1 MSSLRDSS
9 ASPVSAGRSGA
20 EEERVFLGWTRPW
33 SLLFAEWLAAEPEKL
48 RRRLV
53 VVPTREAGRRLRES
67 LLAKVGGGGTAAM
80 LGPRL
85 AMPEDFFRPAELLPE
100 SIRWA
105 GWLQVLEEA
114 DDADVATVFPGGIG
128 VRDREWRLAVGRQIE
143 EARDQLGSGGWDF
156 DALAEM
162 VPEETPRW
170 RELAALAKRVA
181 AIWREWGFA
190 DVVAERWRLAAD
202 PVLPPGVDEIVVVGV
217 PDPAPLGVLSWQAL
231 RQRGVPVTVL
241 IGAPGELRAAFDAW
255 GRPVADHW
263 TERARHRRPDAFR
276 LAVAADAAALAGE
289 VVRSC
294 AGKSNLAVA
303 VAVGDA
309 HFTPV
314 IERAFRAA
322 GWPAFDPEKA
332 PASRDGWPAW
342 FDAVAEFIVRSE
354 DFAALARVARH
365 PVAWSGLGADAGPA
379 RLVQA
384 LDELLLDSPSVSTTE
399 ALRTL
404 AGAEDPWRRS
414 AAEFFNALQTRLGTL
429 AGAEAESLAKQ
440 VLGFFPSTE
449 LETANRARGEMRA
462 WAALRPAGFT
472 APELLRWLGAA
483 LQGIS
488 QRPAANDGVLPLQGW
503 LELAHDPAPDVVVA
517 ALHEGAVPEAP
528 SGSPLISEAVCERLG
543 LRARRS
549 RLARETF
556 LFAALVESRRAGGS
570 VTVVNAR
577 VDPAG
582 DPCRPSRV
590 LLQVADDDLPAEVLR
605 HVSDRDLIPAPPT
618 PATSRGG
625 WRLRPPAQLTK
636 AELQRVSAS
645 RLRAYL
651 ACPTR
656 YYFTDVLGW
665 REFEPGDGELPATAF
680 GDLIHGVLREW
691 GEDKAARDIAEVE
704 PLREDWRRR
713 LAAAVERRL
722 GAEPPALLR
731 LQALSAE
738 ERLGAL
744 AARQVEQFQQGWR
757 VEAVELEIEDAF
769 SLEGVPVK
777 VVIDRIDRHL
787 DGRVRVVDYK
797 TGAGD
802 ESPAKAHLR
811 AWSAEKCPAA
821 LGPLVEHGRLSG
833 AGWSNV
839 QLPLYAEAVRRAWS
853 LERTPSGWFAWL
865 PPAVG
870 DAGFKEFE
878 GMEELMPAALAWAG
892 EAVRRILAGVFWPP
906 ASEVAYDRFAAL
918 APEGLQRALGSEW
931 EKLLAGGGESA
942 S

>member
-1 MSSLRDSS
+1 MI
-9 ASPVSAGRSGA
+9 
-20 EEERVFLGWTRPW
+20 
-33 SLLFAEWLAAEPEKL
+33 AEWLAADPEKL

-67 LLAKVGGGGTAAM
+67 LLAMIGGGGTAAM

-85 AMPEDFFRPAELLPE
+85 AMPEDFFRPAEQLPE
-100 SIRWA
+100 SVRRA
-105 GWLQVLEEA
+105 GWLRVLEETA
-114 DDADVATVFPGGIG
+114 DTDVANVFPGGLSG
-128 VRDREWRLAVGRQIE
+128 RDREWRAAVGRQLE

-156 DALAEM
+156 AALVEK
-162 VPEETPRW
+162 VPEEAERW
-170 RELAALAKRVA
+170 RELAALAERVTA
-181 AIWREWGFA
+181 LWREWGFA

-202 PVLPPGVDEIVVVGV
+202 PALPPGVDEIVVAGV
-217 PDPAPLGVLSWQAL
+217 PDPALLGVLSWQAL
-231 RQRGVPVTVL
+231 RRRGVPVTVL
-241 IGAPGELRAAFDAW
+241 VGAPVELAEAFDPW

-263 TERARHRRPDAFR
+263 AERARHRRPNDFR

-303 VAVGDA
+303 VAAGDA
-309 HFTPV
+309 AFVPV

-332 PASRDGWPAW
+332 PASRDGWAAW
-342 FDAVAEFIVRSE
+342 FEAVAGVIEASG
-354 DFAALARVARH
+354 DFAALARAARH
-365 PVAWSGLGADAGPA
+365 PVAWRGLAADAGPA

-384 LDELLLDSPSVSTTE
+384 LDELLLNSPSVSTAE
-399 ALRTL
+399 ARQDL
-404 AGAEDPWRRS
+404 AAAEDPWRRS
-414 AAEFFNALQTRLGTL
+414 AADFLGGLEARLGAL
-429 AGAEAESLAKQ
+429 VRAEEDDLAKL
-440 VLGFFPSTE
+440 VLAFFSTDE
-449 LETANRARGEMRA
+449 LETANRARAEMRA
-462 WAALRPAGFT
+462 WPALRAAGFK
-472 APELLRWLGAA
+472 ASELLRWLGSA
-483 LQGIS
+483 LQSIS
-488 QRPAANDGVLPLQGW
+488 QRPAVSDGVLPLQGW

-528 SGSPLISEAVCERLG
+528 GGSPLISEAVCERIG

-549 RLARETF
+549 RLAREAF

-570 VTVVNAR
+570 VTVVNSR

-590 LLQVADDDLPAEVLR
+590 LLQVSDDDLPGEVLR
-605 HVSDRDLIPAPPT
+605 HVSDRGLIPAPPT
-618 PATSRGG
+618 PANSRGG
-625 WRLRPPAQLTK
+625 WRLRPPASPPK
-636 AELQRVSAS
+636 AELKQVSAS

-656 YYFTDVLGW
+656 YYFTEVMGW
-665 REFEPGDGELPATAF
+665 RDFEPGDGELPATAF

-691 GEDKAARDIAEVE
+691 GEDRAAREIADADV
-704 PLREDWRRR
+704 LRADWLQR
-713 LAAAVERRL
+713 LAAAVERRM

-744 AARQVEQFQQGWR
+744 AAHQAEQFRQGWR
-757 VEAVELEIEDAF
+757 VEAVELAIEDAF

-797 TGAGD
+797 TGARD

-811 AWSAEKCPAA
+811 VWKTETCPAA
-821 LGPLVEHGRLSG
+821 LGPLVDHDRLRG

-839 QLPLYAEAVRRAWS
+839 QLPLYAEVVRRAWS
-853 LERTPSGWFAWL
+853 LEKIPSVWYAWL
-865 PPAVG
+865 PPAVS
-870 DAGFKEFE
+870 DAGFNEFA
-878 GMEELMPAALAWAG
+878 GMEELVPSALAWAG
-892 EAVRRILAGVFWPP
+892 EAVRRIRAGVFWPP
-906 ASEVAYDRFAAL
+906 APEVAYDRFEAL
-918 APEGLQRALGSEW
+918 APEGLRQALGAEW
-931 EKLLAGGGESA
+931 EKLLAGTAEVA